1 MIGGFIYLGDVG
13 TTKVVVRGIGPSLV
27 ALGINNALSDPV
39 LEVFDGNGTS
49 VALNDNWQQSPQA
62 SAIQA
67 AGLAPSNTAESALL
81 LTGLAR
87 GPYTAVLRGQNGG
100 VGIGVIEAYIFP

>member
-1 MIGGFIYLGDVG
+1 MF
-13 TTKVVVRGIGPSLV
+13 
-27 ALGINNALSDPV
+27 N
-39 LEVFDGNGTS
+39 GNGTS

-67 AGLAPSNTAESALL
+67 AGLAPSNTAEAALL